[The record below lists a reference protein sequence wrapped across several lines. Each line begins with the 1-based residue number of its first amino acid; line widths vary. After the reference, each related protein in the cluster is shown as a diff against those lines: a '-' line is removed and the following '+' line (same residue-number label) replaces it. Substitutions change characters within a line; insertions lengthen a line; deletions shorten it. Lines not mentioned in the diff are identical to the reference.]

1 MLAIRQEARSSCV
14 MSSASILRRRLTNVF
29 MASLALASF
38 DVILVV
44 IVWGCL
50 HDGAHTLQREL
61 YVWLARLVKAHLLL
75 PERQPLRS
83 IGHQAAAVRGRSLC
97 RSAGRSNVYNGG
109 EWSTTSEGTNSW
121 AAQTCT
127 RK

>member
-14 MSSASILRRRLTNVF
+14 TSSASSRRRRLTNVF

-38 DVILVV
+38 DVILVG

-61 YVWLARLVKAHLLL
+61 YVWLARLVKADLLL
-75 PERQPLRS
+75 PELQSLRG
-83 IGHQAAAVRGRSLC
+83 IGHEAAAVRQSRLKLFDSPKKV
-97 RSAGRSNVYNGG
+97 RSAGFPFL
-109 EWSTTSEGTNSW
+109 T
-121 AAQTCT
+121 
-127 RK
+127 

>member
-50 HDGAHTLQREL
+50 HDGAHPLQREL
-61 YVWLARLVKAHLLL
+61 YVWLARLVNGA
-75 PERQPLRS
+75 PAPARTPAIAEYRAPGRCRPRS
-83 IGHQAAAVRGRSLC
+83 EEH
-97 RSAGRSNVYNGG
+97 
-109 EWSTTSEGTNSW
+109 TSELQSLRHLV
-121 AAQTCT
+121 C
-127 RK
+127 R

>member
-1 MLAIRQEARSSCV
+1 MARFALSESRSSCV
-14 MSSASILRRRLTNVF
+14 TSSASSRRRRLTNVF

-61 YVWLARLVKAHLLL
+61 YVWLARLVNGAPAPARTPAIAEYRAPGRCRPSIAFRVLRFAEGDSISRVSVSQDRKSTRLNSSHL
-75 PERQPLRS
+75 
-83 IGHQAAAVRGRSLC
+83 
-97 RSAGRSNVYNGG
+97 
-109 EWSTTSEGTNSW
+109 
-121 AAQTCT
+121 
-127 RK
+127 